1 MANRQPQD
9 PLGPD
14 GRRAG
19 DIHVVVIGGGG
30 TGAAITH
37 DLVQRGFR
45 VSLFERGELTSG
57 TTGRHHGQLHS
68 GARYAVGDTEIAREC
83 MDEVRILQRIA
94 GESIEMNYGLFLALN
109 DEDEA
114 FAEEF
119 QAACSAASISNRR
132 MPIDEALRYEPKI
145 NPDARFA
152 VLVPDGTL
160 DAYRLPMQFFAT
172 ALRGSQGSPGGA
184 VVRNFTEV
192 VGIDTRQGHVTGV
205 RVRDLAAGRNRAAG
219 NNSVAGGPPGGN
231 AGVDS
236 GIEESVPADIV
247 INAGGPWAG
256 RIAALGGI
264 DLPITPAPGTL
275 VAVKGRLTN
284 MVISRLHPPGDA
296 DIVVPQRKLSIIGT
310 TQWEIEDADK
320 VRTPEDDVEWL
331 IDQANRLVPGF
342 SSATYH
348 AAWTAVRPLA
358 GRAVANGADAS
369 GRRLSR
375 DFEAVSHA
383 DQGARG
389 FYSIIGGKATVL
401 RAMGEKVA
409 DVVCRETGLEI
420 PCRTAETP
428 LLSHRHY
435 FWKS

>member
-1 MANRQPQD
+1 MAEVPT
-9 PLGPD
+9 PVAPGPEV
-14 GRRAG
+14 RRAG

-37 DLVQRGFR
+37 DLAQRGFR

-68 GARYAVGDTEIAREC
+68 GARYAVGDVDIAREC
-83 MDEVRILQRIA
+83 IEEVHTLRRIA
-94 GESIEMNYGLFLALN
+94 GESIEMNYGLFLAL
-109 DEDEA
+109 DEEDEA

-119 QAACSAASISNRR
+119 QAACTAAGISNRR
-132 MPIDEALRYEPKI
+132 VSTDQALRYEPRI

-152 VLVPDGTL
+152 VVVPDGTM

-172 ALRGSQGSPGGA
+172 AVSGSSSPGGA
-184 VVRNFTEV
+184 VVRTFTEV
-192 VGIDTRQGHVTGV
+192 VAIESHGGKVTGV
-205 RVRDLAAGRNRAAG
+205 RVRDLAA
-219 NNSVAGGPPGGN
+219 AGGAATARGPGSRPGG
-231 AGVDS
+231 G
-236 GIEESVPADIV
+236 EQFVPADVV

-256 RIAALGGI
+256 KIAALGGI

-296 DIVVPQRKLSIIGT
+296 DIIVPQRQLSIVGT

-320 VRTPEDDVEWL
+320 VRTPEEDVEWL
-331 IDQANRLVPGF
+331 LSQGDRLVPGF
-342 SSATYH
+342 SKETFH

-358 GRAVANGADAS
+358 GRAVSNGADAT

-389 FYSIIGGKATVL
+389 FYSVIGGKATVL
-401 RAMGEKVA
+401 RAMGEHVA
-409 DVVCRETGLEI
+409 DAVCGEVGLSI
-420 PCRTAETP
+420 PCRTAATP
-428 LLSHRHY
+428 LLSYRDY
-435 FWKS
+435 FRRKT

>member
-1 MANRQPQD
+1 MADRRSSD
-9 PLGPD
+9 PD
-14 GRRAG
+14 ARRAG

-94 GESIEMNYGLFLALN
+94 GESIEMNYGLFLALD

-119 QAACSAASISNRR
+119 QSACSAAGISNRR
-132 MPIDEALRYEPKI
+132 VPVDEALRYEPKI
-145 NPDARFA
+145 NPEARFA

-172 ALRGSQGSPGGA
+172 AVHGSEKSPGGA

-192 VGIDTRQGHVTGV
+192 VGIESKGGHVTGV
-205 RVRDLAAGRNRAAG
+205 RVRDLATG
-219 NNSVAGGPPGGN
+219 S
-231 AGVDS
+231 
-236 GIEESVPADIV
+236 EESVPADIV

-256 RIAALGGI
+256 RIAALGSV

-310 TQWEIEDADK
+310 TQWEIENADK
-320 VRTPEDDVEWL
+320 VRTPEDDVDWL
-331 IDQANRLVPGF
+331 ITEADKLVPSF

-409 DVVCRETGLEI
+409 DVICREVGVDI
-420 PCRTAETP
+420 PSRTADTA

-435 FWKS
+435 FWNS

>member
-1 MANRQPQD
+1 MADTRAPVAS
-9 PLGPD
+9 GPEV
-14 GRRAG
+14 RRAG

-37 DLVQRGFR
+37 DLIQRGFR

-68 GARYAVGDTEIAREC
+68 GARYAVGDVDIAREC
-83 MDEVRILQRIA
+83 IEEVRILQRIA
-94 GESIEMNYGLFLALN
+94 GESIEMNYGLFLALD

-114 FAEEF
+114 FAETFES
-119 QAACSAASISNRR
+119 ACSAAGISNRR
-132 MPIDEALRYEPKI
+132 ISIDEALRYEPKI
-145 NPDARFA
+145 NPAARFA
-152 VLVPDGTL
+152 VVVPDGTL

-172 ALRGSQGSPGGA
+172 AVSGTGADHGPAGYSSPGGA
-184 VVRNFTEV
+184 VVRPFTEV
-192 VGIDTRQGHVTGV
+192 VAVDSRRGNVAGV
-205 RVRDLAAGRNRAAG
+205 RVRDLGAAARA
-219 NNSVAGGPPGGN
+219 SGGG
-231 AGVDS
+231 
-236 GIEESVPADIV
+236 EEFIGADIV

-256 RIAALGGI
+256 RIAGLGGM

-296 DIVVPQRKLSIIGT
+296 DIIVPQRQLSIVGT
-310 TQWEIEDADK
+310 TQWEIEDADS
-320 VRTPEDDVEWL
+320 VTTPEEDVDRL
-331 IDQANRLVPGF
+331 LSQGDLLVPSF
-342 SSATYH
+342 SSKAFH

-358 GRAVANGADAS
+358 GRAVSNGADAS

-383 DQGARG
+383 DEGARG

-409 DVVCRETGLEI
+409 DVVCDEVGLTI

-428 LLSHRHY
+428 LLSHRDY
-435 FWKS
+435 FRRKR